1 MKYLEIFSHQAVAV
15 HVEGDGVY
23 QVVDGSHHVL
33 AVLTG
38 GTVDDGQA
46 AADEII
52 LNIHHHQGTAG
63 PGHFL
68 DPLGPAEHELLLAHL
83 PAPADIEDLEQLLQ
97 LRRLQPGFVN
107 I

>member
-1 MKYLEIFSHQAVAV
+1 MKYFEIFPHQAVAV
-15 HVEGDGVY
+15 HVEGDGVN

-33 AVLTG
+33 ALLLG
-38 GTVDDGQA
+38 GAVDDGQA

-52 LNIHHHQGTAG
+52 LNVHHHQGTAG

-68 DPLGPAEHELLLAHL
+68 DPLGPAEHELLLAHR
-83 PAPADIEDLEQLLQ
+83 PAPADIEDSDQFLQ
-97 LRRLQPGFVN
+97 LRRLQSGVVN

>member
-1 MKYLEIFSHQAVAV
+1 M

-23 QVVDGSHHVL
+23 QVVDGLHHLL
-33 AVLTG
+33 AALPG
-38 GTVDDGQA
+38 GAVDDGQA

-63 PGHFL
+63 SGHFL
-68 DPLGPAEHELLLAHL
+68 DPLGPAEHELLLAHR
-83 PAPADIEDLEQLLQ
+83 PAPADIEDSDQFLQ
-97 LRRLQPGFVN
+97 LRRLQSGVVN